1 MAKTRKATGKTSCAT
16 VRNLDDYSGRSFPF
30 TESKVER
37 ARQLVADGD
46 IDVDSSG
53 RHTWIDA
60 ETTGLWLVVG
70 KGGSGS
76 WYYVGKVAGR
86 AVRRSLGDVDAVRL
100 TEAREVVGRLRFDR
114 TVAAALAPRPSATPD
129 DIPANDGPT
138 VGDAV
143 LEMLDAHEAG
153 RWLPGSRS
161 RVPTDR
167 TMKFYRDLRRATL
180 TDHEGLT
187 LQAFAEQL
195 PDVFAA
201 LRKRAP
207 YQANRFLQLVRNLY
221 GHAIDRGS
229 WQAPNPAMGTSK
241 ADRLTRATE
250 AHRTRFLTDT
260 EYGKLTKALESD
272 DPVWRDLFRASVLT
286 AQRMSAVA
294 NMRWGDVD
302 LGRDPSWRIPAAFMK
317 GRKAGHTVTLNA
329 DAVAMLKARR
339 KVVPKGVDYVFPAPT
354 GDVIRA
360 DSWKTAWKRIITRAK
375 LWHEDKDRRPR
386 PHDLR
391 RTAGARMTAQGIA
404 TPIVTKALGNSAS
417 SAGMVAKVYAQVADE
432 ALRDAFNATTSMG
445 GKRRR

>member
-1 MAKTRKATGKTSCAT
+1 
-16 VRNLDDYSGRSFPF
+16 
-30 TESKVER
+30 
-37 ARQLVADGD
+37 LVADGD
-46 IDVDSSG
+46 INVDGSG
-53 RHTWIDA
+53 RRVWTDA
-60 ETTGLWLVVG
+60 ETTGLSLVVG
-70 KGGSGS
+70 RNGRAS
-76 WYYVGKVAGR
+76 WNYVGRVAGR
-86 AVRRSLGDVDAVRL
+86 VVRKVLGDVDAVRL
-100 TEAREVVGRLRFDR
+100 LEAREVVGRLRFDR

-129 DIPANDGPT
+129 DIPADNGPT

-221 GHAIDRGS
+221 GHAIDTGS
-229 WQAPNPAMGTSK
+229 WTAPNPAMGTSK

-260 EYGKLTKALESD
+260 EYGKLTKALDAD

-294 NMRWGDVD
+294 SMRWDDVD
-302 LGRDPSWRIPAAFMK
+302 LGRDPSWRIPAKYMK

-339 KVVPKGVDYVFPAPT
+339 KLVPKGVDYVFPADDGGLLP
-354 GDVIRA
+354 GWD
-360 DSWKTAWKRIITRAK
+360 KAWKRIIKRAK

-417 SAGMVAKVYAQVADE
+417 SAGMVAKVYAQVPDE
-432 ALRDAFNATTSMG
+432 ALRDAFNATTSMA

>member
-1 MAKTRKATGKTSCAT
+1 MAKTRKATGKAASRAGNT
-16 VRNLDDYSGRSFPF
+16 LDDYSGRSFPF
-30 TESKVER
+30 SEARVER
-37 ARQLVADGD
+37 ARQLVAEGD
-46 IDVDSSG
+46 IDVDASG
-53 RHTWIDA
+53 RRSWMDA
-60 ETTGLWLVVG
+60 DTTGLSLVVG
-70 KGGSGS
+70 KGGSGTF
-76 WYYVGKVAGR
+76 YFVGKVAGR
-86 AVRRSLGDVDAVRL
+86 AVRRSLGDVDVVRL
-100 TEAREVVGRLRFDR
+100 NVAREVVGRLRYDR
-114 TVAAALAPRPSATPD
+114 TVAAAIMPRPAEPTD
-129 DIPANDGPT
+129 DIPADNGPT

-180 TDHEGLT
+180 ADHEGLT
-187 LQAFAEQL
+187 LKAFAEQL

-294 NMRWGDVD
+294 NMRWDDID
-302 LGRDPSWRIPAAFMK
+302 LGHDPSWRIPAKYMK

-360 DSWKTAWKRIITRAK
+360 DSWKTAWKRIITRAN

>member
-1 MAKTRKATGKTSCAT
+1 MAETRKTKAKTSCAT
-16 VRNLDDYSGRSFPF
+16 VRNLGDYSGRSFPF
-30 TESKVER
+30 SEARVER
-37 ARQLVADGD
+37 ARQLVADGAV
-46 IDVDSSG
+46 DVDSFG
-53 RHTWIDA
+53 RHTWMDA

-70 KGGSGS
+70 KGGRGS

-100 TEAREVVGRLRFDR
+100 TEAREAVGRLRFDR

-129 DIPANDGPT
+129 DIPADNEPT

-143 LEMLDAHEAG
+143 SEMLDAHEAG

-229 WQAPNPAMGTSK
+229 WTAPNPAMGTSK

-260 EYGKLTKALESD
+260 EYAKLTKALDAD

-286 AQRMSAVA
+286 AQRMTAVA
-294 NMRWGDVD
+294 NMRWDDVD
-302 LGRDPSWRIPAAFMK
+302 LGHDPSWRIPAAYMK

-329 DAVAMLKARR
+329 DAVAMLKVRR
-339 KVVPKGVDYVFPAPT
+339 KVVPKGVDYVFPSDDGGLLP
-354 GDVIRA
+354 GWD
-360 DSWKTAWKRIITRAK
+360 KAWKRIITRAK

-445 GKRRR
+445 GNRRR